1 MDIWYKPFVYTIIDI
16 VGILEAVPNFAGLL
30 GGKVVEVTGP
40 CFLSGRSYSLVFGNS
55 QREKSENCI
64 TEDYGN
70 TMMKVRCEIPM
81 LTERGQVPVF
91 MKANDGKLEY
101 NTTITI
107 GTCYVF
113 SVLFSCLKFV
123 LLHALNSLGNQVHL
137 WTPLLPTVMPN
148 VLPPEDYVQLVDSG
162 PGSRWNETSAS
173 SLRLQWNSRV
183 LSNHSNA
190 KVKISLRGY
199 REDRVN
205 CINNTS
211 DYTNFMNMYGM

>member
-55 QREKSENCI
+55 RREKSENCI

-91 MKANDGKLEY
+91 MKANDGKMEY

-137 WTPLLPTVMPN
+137 WTLCYQQLCLMCCHQKITYNSLTAVLALDGTKHQLRHYVFSGTLVCCPTIQA
-148 VLPPEDYVQLVDSG
+148 LKLKSHFEATEKTG
-162 PGSRWNETSAS
+162 
-173 SLRLQWNSRV
+173 
-183 LSNHSNA
+183 
-190 KVKISLRGY
+190 
-199 REDRVN
+199 
-205 CINNTS
+205 
-211 DYTNFMNMYGM
+211 

>member
-1 MDIWYKPFVYTIIDI
+1 M
-16 VGILEAVPNFAGLL
+16 EAVPNFAGLL

-91 MKANDGKLEY
+91 MKANDGKMEY

-113 SVLFSCLKFV
+113 GASLVLKVCFITCSQFVRKSSTSVNALFT
-123 LLHALNSLGNQVHL
+123 NS
-137 WTPLLPTVMPN
+137 
-148 VLPPEDYVQLVDSG
+148 Y
-162 PGSRWNETSAS
+162 A
-173 SLRLQWNSRV
+173 
-183 LSNHSNA
+183 
-190 KVKISLRGY
+190 
-199 REDRVN
+199 
-205 CINNTS
+205 
-211 DYTNFMNMYGM
+211 